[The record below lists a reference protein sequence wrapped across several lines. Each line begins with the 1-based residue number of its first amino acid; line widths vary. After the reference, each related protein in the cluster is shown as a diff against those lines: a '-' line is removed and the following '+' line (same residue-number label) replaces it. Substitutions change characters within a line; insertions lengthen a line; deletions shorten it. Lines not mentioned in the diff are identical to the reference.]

1 MKTHPN
7 LIKNSY
13 EIIDEQRKHVAVIF
27 IIHLRTLVVSI
38 WSMRLLTCGPMYGGG
53 GGACERQIER

>member
-13 EIIDEQRKHVAVIF
+13 EIIDEQRKRVVVIF
-27 IIHLRTLVVSI
+27 IIHFSVENRAGRDSGGHTAVISLDRQVSFTI
-38 WSMRLLTCGPMYGGG
+38 L
-53 GGACERQIER
+53 